1 MNKWLTGEWFIERTS
16 ARRRRVLHYWAT
28 ILWLTVG
35 LVAWIILRDA
45 LWFVGFMSLY
55 AIWVTH
61 IAGWAAET
69 PVEAETAD
77 AQQGAAEKRPP
88 CWWRPSPARGGRWS
102 AEGERRR
109 YELRTVAGR

>member
-1 MNKWLTGEWFIERTS
+1 MLRKYKLLTGEWFIDQTS

-28 ILWLTVG
+28 VLWLTVG

-55 AIWVTH
+55 AIWITH

-69 PVEAETAD
+69 PVEHETEA
-77 AQQGAAEKRPP
+77 QGASVSPDGEGALAE
-88 CWWRPSPARGGRWS
+88 
-102 AEGERRR
+102 AEP
-109 YELRTVAGR
+109 T

>member
-1 MNKWLTGEWFIERTS
+1 MIFKFGTYKLVTGEWFIDRTS

-28 ILWLTVG
+28 VLWLTVG

-77 AQQGAAEKRPP
+77 PQRGAAQGAREKAAGAPALVEVE
-88 CWWRPSPARGGRWS
+88 PS
-102 AEGERRR
+102 
-109 YELRTVAGR
+109 

>member
-1 MNKWLTGEWFIERTS
+1 MHKWLTGEWFIERTS
-16 ARRRRVLHYWAT
+16 ARRRRILHYWAT

-35 LVAWIILRDA
+35 LVAWIILRNA

-69 PVEAETAD
+69 PVETEDERQPASVDGGVSEAALVETEPD
-77 AQQGAAEKRPP
+77 
-88 CWWRPSPARGGRWS
+88 
-102 AEGERRR
+102 
-109 YELRTVAGR
+109 